1 MASSPLQTAGRPSR
15 WRTSPRRLVR
25 LLAGLWLFGTGD
37 ALIVDA
43 TLGNAPW
50 TVLAQGVALH
60 TPLTIGTAT
69 LVIGVVV
76 LLGWVP
82 LRERPGLGTVL
93 NVIVIGLAIDAMRP
107 LIPEPDAVAARL
119 LMLVAGTLLV
129 GQGSGLYL
137 TAALGPGPRD
147 GLMTSIHRRTGVP
160 IALVRG
166 GIELSALTTG
176 WLLGGTVGVGTV
188 AFALLIGPSVQFG
201 LRVAGGRPANTAG
214 MPRA

>member
-1 MASSPLQTAGRPSR
+1 MTPSSPQTAVQPSR
-15 WRTSPRRLVR
+15 WRTSPRRLAR

-37 ALIVDA
+37 ALIVEA
-43 TLGNAPW
+43 ALGNAPW
-50 TVLAQGVALH
+50 TVLAQGVSLH
-60 TPLTIGTAT
+60 TPLTIGAAT
-69 LVIGVVV
+69 LAIGVVV
-76 LLGWVP
+76 LLGWIP

-93 NVIVIGLAIDAMRP
+93 NVLVIGLAIDVMCFVF
-107 LIPEPDAVAARL
+107 PEPDTVPLRVL
-119 LMLVAGTLLV
+119 LLLAGTFLV

-147 GLMTSIHRRTGVP
+147 GLMTSIHRRSGVP
-160 IALVRG
+160 IAVVRG

-188 AFALLIGPSVQFG
+188 VFALLIGPSVQVG
-201 LRVAGGRPANTAG
+201 LRVAGGRARPTAG

>member
-1 MASSPLQTAGRPSR
+1 MASSPPQPLRQPSR
-15 WRTSPRRLVR
+15 WRTSPRRLAR

-50 TVLAQGVALH
+50 TVLAQGVSLH
-60 TPLTIGTAT
+60 TPLTIGAAT
-69 LVIGVVV
+69 LGIGVVV
-76 LLGWVP
+76 LLGWIP

-93 NVIVIGLAIDAMRP
+93 NVLVIGLAIDVMRP
-107 LIPEPDAVAARL
+107 LVPDPSAMVPRL
-119 LMLVAGTLLV
+119 LMLVGGTLLV

-147 GLMTSIHRRTGVP
+147 GLMTGIHRRSGVP
-160 IALVRG
+160 IAVVRG
-166 GIELSALTTG
+166 GIELTALATG
-176 WLLGGTVGVGTV
+176 WLLGGTVGLGTV
-188 AFALLIGPSVQFG
+188 AFALLIGPSVQLG
-201 LRVAGGRPANTAG
+201 LRVAGGPARPVTG